1 MNRYILLAMLGLLV
15 CLLMVGLATDEI
27 YAQATTTAT
36 AGDAIATA
44 QTSLNQP
51 AGLQEVPAAVP
62 VVGVVPA
69 VNQRMNSAS
78 VQVLIQPRR
87 VYIRT
92 PAVTVAVAPPMV
104 VRAAK
109 YRRLY
114 STPVR
119 DACFGRYRTVV
130 TPVWYPLR
138 R

>member
-1 MNRYILLAMLGLLV
+1 MNRNIPLAILGLLV
-15 CLLMVGLATDEI
+15 CLLMVGLAIDEI

-36 AGDAIATA
+36 AGDAVATA
-44 QTSLNQP
+44 QTSPNQP
-51 AGLQEVPAAVP
+51 AELQGVPAAVP
-62 VVGVVPA
+62 VVSTVPVVY
-69 VNQRMNSAS
+69 QRMMS

-92 PAVTVAVAPPMV
+92 PAITVAVAPPTAV
-104 VRAAK
+104 QATK

-119 DACFGRYRTVV
+119 DVCFGRYRTVV